1 MQPATRDIVRRKQ
14 HRLRSS
20 YYLSMCASLQPKHL
34 STQPPGAFHRG
45 IEEFNER
52 RFFEAHEVWEE
63 LWLASAEPDKT
74 FLQGIIQIA
83 AAFHHHLRDNNRGA
97 CSLLQAGLRRVKPFP
112 ADHFGIDLESLRSQS
127 IAWIAVLTSGN
138 PVPHALSIP
147 QIVPAPRR

>member
-1 MQPATRDIVRRKQ
+1 MCP
-14 HRLRSS
+14 SS
-20 YYLSMCASLQPKHL
+20 QPKHL
-34 STQPPGAFHRG
+34 STQPPGSFHRG

-97 CSLLQAGLRRVKPFP
+97 CSLLQAGLHRVTPFP
-112 ADHFGIDLESLRSQS
+112 ADHFGIDLELLRSEAA
-127 IAWIAVLTSGN
+127 AWVAALTRGASL
-138 PVPHALSIP
+138 PHALSIP
-147 QIVPAPRR
+147 QIVPAPKD